1 MLPVRTGSKPLDHS
15 ITTFSHARLPFTA
28 LLGSLETPA
37 NERENFLSVTGR
49 ISVGSLALT
58 MGLLP
63 MLKRSVYV
71 AGKYSI
77 NRQILSS
84 KNEPISI
91 ISLRTQQ
98 QPILHAL
105 ASIAVLET
113 YTQESIQLF
122 QDPTLEPAVQHG
134 IVAAFKAVVV
144 QATHSAL
151 YALSE
156 RCGARGLYA
165 ENHIIE
171 SLLDSHA
178 ISIAEGD
185 TLALSISMFCKPLNR
200 FFYAQLDG

>member
-1 MLPVRTGSKPLDHS
+1 MLPVRTGSKPLDHT
-15 ITTFSHARLPFTA
+15 ITTFSHVQLPFSA
-28 LLGSLETPA
+28 LLGSLEMPA
-37 NERENFLSVTGR
+37 NERNNFLSVTGR
-49 ISVGSLALT
+49 IGVGSLALT
-58 MGLLP
+58 MGLTP
-63 MLKRSVYV
+63 MLKRSVFV

-77 NRQILSS
+77 KRQILGS
-84 KNEPISI
+84 KDKPVSI

-105 ASIAVLET
+105 ATIAVLEA
-113 YTQESIQLF
+113 YTQESISFF
-122 QDPTLEPAVQHG
+122 QDPTLEPAVRYG

-151 YALSE
+151 YSLTE

-185 TLALSISMFCKPLNR
+185 TLALSISK
-200 FFYAQLDG
+200 FYKSLVCLFYSQLDG